1 MHRTH
6 RLLWKNYFYTTNDR
20 LQEVPKESRP
30 SHTALQ
36 LCTCFSHVP
45 QQTKLPF
52 SNTSFLCKDLIFLL
66 LLLRS
71 VILHT
76 LSTKQMLHML
86 YVSHCQEY
94 NGLKPTCSTCARE
107 VFTLGELWWISVTL
121 FNEWIRTYVMV
132 AVRSFFSK
140 TTQQS
145 SSRRTTSN
153 PPNHWTPSWEG
164 AVSKVTCWPHSS

>member
-36 LCTCFSHVP
+36 LRTCFSHVP

-76 LSTKQMLHML
+76 LSTKQTLHML

-132 AVRSFFSK
+132 AVRSFF
-140 TTQQS
+140 QRPH
-145 SSRRTTSN
+145 SRAAPGEPPQN
-153 PPNHWTPSWEG
+153 PPITELPAEKVLF
-164 AVSKVTCWPHSS
+164 AKVTCWPHSS